1 MKKVL
6 CTWLAFFLLPFVLV
20 GAVIYAL
27 SSVLELLF
35 RTINLGINYCV
46 LWIDKNITPN
56 II

>member
-6 CTWLAFFLLPFVLV
+6 CTWLGVFLLPFVLV
-20 GAVIYAL
+20 MALIYAV
-27 SSVLELLF
+27 SSALELLF

>member
-1 MKKVL
+1 MKKAL
-6 CTWLAFFLLPFVLV
+6 CTWLGFFLLPFVLV
-20 GAVIYAL
+20 MALIYAV

-35 RTINLGINYCV
+35 RTINLGINYCM